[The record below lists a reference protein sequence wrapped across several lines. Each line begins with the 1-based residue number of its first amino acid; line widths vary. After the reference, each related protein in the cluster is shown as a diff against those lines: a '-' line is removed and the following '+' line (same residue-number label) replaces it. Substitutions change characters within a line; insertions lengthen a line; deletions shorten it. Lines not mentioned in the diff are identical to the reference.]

1 MENKKILSS
10 SLQQGSP
17 IKEITLERTVYINES
32 SKAIISNRLVY
43 LIYIEE
49 GTGDFII
56 DNKTFHIKTGNTV
69 IIRSKTSFIC
79 SSAQNSELKLI
90 RLSVFCSYLDM
101 MLEGYTISSGAYC
114 LDTKLNFYNLTNLDE
129 NENNSLT
136 VFYIMNNIH
145 EIIIKAA
152 SQIYNNKLSFS
163 NIIKN
168 AIEQHIYSDF
178 NLTEV
183 ANELGLTTI
192 TFIRH
197 FKSAFNTTPYQYL
210 LSKRLEYAKTLLQT
224 SNLPIKSIS
233 NMFRFSDENYF
244 NYYFKKKV
252 GLSPTE
258 YRKKYLTKQ

>member
-1 MENKKILSS
+1 MKIEKNINVSPH
-10 SLQQGSP
+10 SLP
-17 IKEITLERTVYINES
+17 IKEVSIEKITYINES
-32 SKAIISNRLVY
+32 SKTVMSNRLIY
-43 LIYIEE
+43 LFYIEE
-49 GTGDFII
+49 GNGCFII
-56 DNKTFHIKTGNTV
+56 DNKPFTVNIGNTV
-69 IIRSKTSFIC
+69 VIKTKTPFFYKSVNNLEF
-79 SSAQNSELKLI
+79 KLVKI
-90 RLSVFCSYLDM
+90 SISCSYLDT
-101 MLEGYTISSGAYC
+101 MLESYSISSGTYY
-114 LDTKLNFYNLTNLDE
+114 LDSKINFNNLVNIVD

-136 VFYIMNNIH
+136 VFYIINNIH
-145 EIIIKAA
+145 EIIIKTA
-152 SQIYNNKLSFS
+152 SAIYNKHNAFS
-163 NIIKN
+163 NTIKN
-168 AIEQHIYSDF
+168 AIEQHIYSTF
-178 NLTEV
+178 NLSEV

-197 FKSAFNTTPYQYL
+197 FKSAFNITPYQYL